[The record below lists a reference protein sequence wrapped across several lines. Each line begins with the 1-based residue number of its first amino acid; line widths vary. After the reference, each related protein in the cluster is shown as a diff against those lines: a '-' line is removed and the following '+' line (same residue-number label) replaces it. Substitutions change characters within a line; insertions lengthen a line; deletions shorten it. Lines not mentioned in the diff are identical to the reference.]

1 VYKALYTGYIMQNII
16 IGVLF
21 VGLMLVAAGI
31 GAFAA
36 GERTFSYIFGI
47 SGIAI
52 IIIDII
58 IMVIYKK
65 RRSY

>member
-1 VYKALYTGYIMQNII
+1 MQNVI

-47 SGIAI
+47 AGIAI
-52 IIIDII
+52 ILIDVIWL
-58 IMVIYKK
+58 VIYRK
-65 RRSY
+65 RRTY